1 MQAEQLERRIHR
13 YVEARCQAIL
23 QSDAVQLSLQA
34 RLDDQ
39 RRKMEA
45 EVDAELTA
53 ERARAEEARKAKEAA
68 IVAKKAEIQALHD
81 TRKQEVCRV
90 VLCAP
95 SLGVSAIECVG
106 ICNEPSPPRWRRTAS
121 GHTLQCFHQWLL
133 FCSTWL
139 DESTEIL
146 R

>member
-13 YVEARCQAIL
+13 YVEARCRAIL
-23 QSDAVQLSLQA
+23 QSEAVQLSLQA

-81 TRKQEVCRV
+81 TRKQEVRRAALHVHFLAGWALECERV
-90 VLCAP
+90 STEPHSRAALTPHSGRCLPPGLMILP
-95 SLGVSAIECVG
+95 SFSDG
-106 ICNEPSPPRWRRTAS
+106 RRTTP
-121 GHTLQCFHQWLL
+121 G
-133 FCSTWL
+133 
-139 DESTEIL
+139 
-146 R
+146 